1 MNEKKYLK
9 EDLQKVGENE
19 YLIPEELRESPMFEG
34 SIGIIKSSDEEDV
47 LNLFNSI
54 REELFRNCERDIE
67 S

>member
-1 MNEKKYLK
+1 MTEKKYVK

-19 YLIPEELRESPMFEG
+19 YFIPEELRKSPMFEG

-47 LNLFNSI
+47 LDLFNSI
-54 REELFRNCERDIE
+54 RQELFSNGERDIE